1 MKWAAETNEIMRDA
15 TFLMGLCACL
25 ATGCGDSDRLPTYE
39 ARGTVVF
46 PDGHP
51 LEGGTIIFES
61 IDHPVSPRSSIGT
74 DGSFELN
81 TYEMGDGAPAGSY
94 RVAIRSSSQTE
105 YDRDERRPPPII
117 PPKYAD
123 FEKSGLEYTVEAKEP
138 NEFKIT
144 VERPAAGT

>member
-1 MKWAAETNEIMRDA
+1 MRYA
-15 TFLMGLCACL
+15 TFLLGVCACL
-25 ATGCGDSDRLPTYE
+25 AIGCGDSGRLPTYE

-61 IDHPVSPRSSIGT
+61 TDHPVSPRSIILK
-74 DGSFELN
+74 DGSFELH
-81 TYEMGDGAPAGSY
+81 TYEIGDGAPAGSY
-94 RVAIRSSSQTE
+94 RVAIRPSSQTQ

-117 PPKYAD
+117 PGKYED

-138 NEFKIT
+138 NEFNIT
-144 VERPAAGT
+144 VERPGSGRNRPGRG